1 MSTARESAV
10 RLLKLMMIASL
21 VLPAALF
28 GYACWV
34 SYRSTHAEA
43 DERIERSLDV
53 QQEQALKVFET
64 VDRTF
69 AEVDEVVRG
78 MSDDQIRAAQPT
90 LHERLARISEVMPQ
104 LQAIVLIGRDGRPM
118 ASSVLASVKS
128 NVNFSD
134 RDYFQAQVARDVGTY
149 VSDVRTPQLPGVG
162 TDFFDLS
169 RRLASSDGSFR
180 GVIAVAVRP
189 AYFED
194 FYSLIGQSQ
203 GNFYALVRA
212 DGAFLAR
219 YPARPDRTRRLSAN
233 SALRLAIQDGLEHGI
248 FTVNS
253 EIDGVARRIAFRKL
267 AGYPVYALAGTDTG
281 AIQAEWLSGMGAHLI
296 FGLPATLLLFGVLW
310 IALRRTERLHD
321 EAERREAAEGALRQ
335 AQRLEAIGQL
345 TGGVA
350 HDFNNLLMIVSGTV
364 QRLRRH
370 VSGET
375 AVHLLDTIVTAT
387 QRGESL
393 TRQLLAFSRRQ
404 TLQPSVIDLAERLPE
419 IKDMLSRSLRGDID
433 IRVGVP
439 HRACAV
445 KVDPS
450 ELELALLNL
459 AVNARDAMP
468 SGGTLTI
475 TAKPVVLRGKATEE
489 GLSGEFVA
497 LRVADT
503 GTGIAPDILPRVF
516 EPFFTTKDVG
526 KGTGLGLSQVY
537 GFARQSGGTVS
548 IASSRRGTAVTLF
561 LPQTW
566 EAPAQVH
573 PQAAATGMAPLA
585 GTVLLVED
593 NAEVAEV
600 ARAYLEELGYKV
612 RHASSGQAALGLIER
627 EDAIDLVFSDILMA
641 GGMNGLDM
649 AHIIRRRYPRLAVLL
664 TTGYSSSAQNA
675 VRQGF
680 EVLQKPY
687 DLAALRRTLHEAQ
700 RRAERES
707 PPAPQQAVTAST
719 LLAPPSMA
727 AFTCL
732 SVTALIAQIPWG

>member
-10 RLLKLMMIASL
+10 RLLKLMMVASL

-28 GYACWV
+28 AYAAWV
-34 SYRSTHAEA
+34 SYRSIRVEA

-69 AEVDEVVRG
+69 AEVDEIVRD
-78 MSDDQIRAAQPT
+78 MSDDEIRAAQPT
-90 LHERLARISEVMPQ
+90 LHPRLERISSVMPQ
-104 LQAIVLIGRDGRPM
+104 LQAIVLIGHDGRPL
-118 ASSVLASVKS
+118 ASSALASVKAD
-128 NVNFSD
+128 VNFAD
-134 RDYFQAQVARDVGTY
+134 RDYFKAQATRDVGTY
-149 VSDVRTPQLPGVG
+149 VSDVRTPQLPGIG

-169 RRLASSDGSFR
+169 HRLASDRGGFH

-194 FYSLIGQSQ
+194 FYSLIGQTPGSL
-203 GNFYALVRA
+203 YALVRA
-212 DGAFLAR
+212 DGAILAR
-219 YPARPDRTRRLSAN
+219 YPVGQDRTRRLSPT
-233 SALRLAIQDGLEHGI
+233 SPLRVAIEKGLDHDI
-248 FTVNS
+248 FTVKS
-253 EIDGVARRIAFRKL
+253 EIDGVPRRVGFRKL
-267 AGYPVYALAGTDTG
+267 AGYPIYAIAGIDTA
-281 AIQAEWLSGMGAHLI
+281 AIQAEWLSTMGTHLI
-296 FGLPATLLLFGVLW
+296 FGLPATLLLFAVLW

-370 VSGET
+370 VSGDT
-375 AVHLLDTIVTAT
+375 AMHLLDTIVTAT

-404 TLQPSVIDLAERLPE
+404 MLQPSVIDLAERLPE
-419 IKDMLSRSLRGDID
+419 IKEMLSRSLRGDID
-433 IRVGVP
+433 IRVGLP

-475 TAKPVVLRGKATEE
+475 TAKPVVLRGNASEE
-489 GLSGEFVA
+489 GLSGEFIA
-497 LRVADT
+497 LRIADT
-503 GTGIAPDILPRVF
+503 GTGIPAEILPRVF

-537 GFARQSGGTVS
+537 GFARQSGGAVT
-548 IASSRRGTAVTLF
+548 ITSSRRGTAVTLF

-573 PQAAATGMAPLA
+573 PQDAAAGTAPPA
-585 GTVLLVED
+585 GKVLLVED

-600 ARAYLEELGYKV
+600 GRAYLEQLGYDV
-612 RHASSGQAALGLIER
+612 RHASSGQAGLDFIER
-627 EDAIDLVFSDILMA
+627 EDDIDIVFSDILMA

-649 AHIIRRRYPRLAVLL
+649 AHIVRRRYPGIAVLL
-664 TTGYSSSAQNA
+664 TTGYSSSAQDA

-687 DLAALRRTLHEAQ
+687 DLAALQRALREAR
-700 RRAERES
+700 RRAEREK
-707 PPAPQQAVTAST
+707 PPAPQQAV
-719 LLAPPSMA
+719 
-727 AFTCL
+727 
-732 SVTALIAQIPWG
+732 G

>member
-10 RLLKLMMIASL
+10 RLLKLMMVASL
-21 VLPAALF
+21 VLPAALYA
-28 GYACWV
+28 YACWV
-34 SYRSTHAEA
+34 SYRDIHAQA

-78 MSDDQIRAAQPT
+78 MSDDAIRAAQPT
-90 LHERLARISEVMPQ
+90 LHARLERISGVMPQ
-104 LQAIVLIGRDGRPM
+104 LQAIVLIGSDGRPL
-118 ASSVLASVKS
+118 ASSALAAVKT

-134 RDYFQAQVARDVGTY
+134 RDYFRAQADRDAGTY
-149 VSDVRTPQLPGVG
+149 VSDVRTPQLPGID

-169 RRLASSDGSFR
+169 HRLAADSGGFH

-189 AYFED
+189 AYFEE
-194 FYSLIGQSQ
+194 FYALIGQTPGS
-203 GNFYALVRA
+203 FYALVRS

-219 YPARPDRTRRLSAN
+219 YPVRQDRARRLSA
-233 SALRLAIQDGLEHGI
+233 ATAFRGAIAKGLDHGL

-253 EIDGVARRIAFRKL
+253 EIDGVPRRIGFRKL
-267 AGYPVYALAGTDTG
+267 AGYPVYALAGINTA
-281 AIQAEWLSGMGAHLI
+281 AIQAEWFSAMGVHLI
-296 FGLPATLLLFGVLW
+296 FGLPATLLLFAVLW

-321 EAERREAAEGALRQ
+321 EAERREAAEDALRQ

-370 VSGET
+370 ITGDNE
-375 AVHLLDTIVTAT
+375 AQLLDTIANAT

-404 TLQPSVIDLAERLPE
+404 MLQPSVIDLAERLPE

-433 IRVGVP
+433 IRLGVP
-439 HRACAV
+439 RRPCAV

-475 TAKPVVLRGKATEE
+475 TAKPVSLRGNASAE

-497 LRVADT
+497 IRIADT
-503 GTGIAPDILPRVF
+503 GAGISPDILPHVF
-516 EPFFTTKDVG
+516 EPFFTTKEVG

-537 GFARQSGGTVS
+537 GFARQSGGAAT

-561 LPQTW
+561 LPRTW
-566 EAPAQVH
+566 ETPAQ
-573 PQAAATGMAPLA
+573 PRPLAAAAGTAPRA

-593 NAEVAEV
+593 NAEVAAV
-600 ARAYLEELGYKV
+600 GKAYLEELGYQV
-612 RHASSGQAALGLIER
+612 RHASSAQAGL
-627 EDAIDLVFSDILMA
+627 DLIDSQPNIDVVFSDILMP

-649 AHIIRRRYPRLAVLL
+649 AHAIRRRHPDIAVLL
-664 TTGYSSSAQNA
+664 TTGYSSSAQDA

-687 DLAALRRTLHEAQ
+687 ELAALQRALGEARRS
-700 RRAERES
+700 AERE
-707 PPAPQQAVTAST
+707 APNAAQQAV
-719 LLAPPSMA
+719 
-727 AFTCL
+727 
-732 SVTALIAQIPWG
+732 G